1 MPSFLVSTIAQTA
14 KIIWSGDEINLN
26 LIPEATFNLR
36 ASPVNVWNKRVFFFF
51 LALLSC
57 VRHAYE
63 SFCRFLSFPHTE
75 TKVPVEVLLRLV
87 FFTGS
92 LKLKPSHWIAHN
104 L

>member
-75 TKVPVEVLLRLV
+75 TKVPVGSPASISFLYR
-87 FFTGS
+87 FFKTQAEPLGCT
-92 LKLKPSHWIAHN
+92 
-104 L
+104 